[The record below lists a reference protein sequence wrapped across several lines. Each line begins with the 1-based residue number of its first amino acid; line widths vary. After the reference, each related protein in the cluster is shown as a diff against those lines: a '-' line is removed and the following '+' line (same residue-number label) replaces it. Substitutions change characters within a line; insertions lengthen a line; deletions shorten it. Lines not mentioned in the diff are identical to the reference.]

1 MAYTFESNPNFT
13 KLTEDSRK
21 AVTQAFEAMSDWRT
35 QMSDLGE
42 KNSTAVFDKMAEA
55 AKSLG
60 WPTEFVE
67 ISRRQVASAT
77 QMQTQ
82 IVDQV
87 MSVWEQQLTNPGQP
101 LAMPKFSAGASNP
114 FGAIPGFGDMSS
126 TPMMP
131 MQIWMQAA
139 EMWQKAWQDSMS
151 NWSDIQKKTMGGK

>member
-21 AVTQAFEAMSDWRT
+21 AVTQAFEAMSDWRS

-87 MSVWEQQLTNPGQP
+87 MNVWEQQLTNPGQP
-101 LAMPKFSAGASNP
+101 LTMPKFSAGAGNP
-114 FGAIPGFGDMSS
+114 FGSIPGFGDLSS

-131 MQIWMQAA
+131 VQLWMQAA

-151 NWSDIQKKTMGGK
+151 NWSDMQKKAMGGK